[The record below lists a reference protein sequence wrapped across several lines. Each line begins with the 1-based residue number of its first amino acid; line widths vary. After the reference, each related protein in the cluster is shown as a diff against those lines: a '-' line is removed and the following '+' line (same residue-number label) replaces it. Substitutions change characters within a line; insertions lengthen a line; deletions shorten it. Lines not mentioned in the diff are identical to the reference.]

1 MTKVSCVAALD
12 MRGHEFDFWGAS
24 YASEIQFWSDPF
36 SEVCHRDIIILKVTS
51 PKAIRKKICLPKSAP
66 AHVYYHF

>member
-1 MTKVSCVAALD
+1 MTQVSCVAALD
-12 MRGHEFDFWGAS
+12 MRGYEFDFWGAS

-36 SEVCHRDIIILKVTS
+36 SKGSHRDIIILKVTS

-66 AHVYYHF
+66 AHDY